1 MSSEASTIFN
11 SQDASSKWSGYNY
24 QGKVALYVVLY
35 LINNPQEL
43 NKQDNDNW
51 DLFALEIEGLE
62 DFCILKN
69 NEYISIHQ
77 VKAYESSNAI
87 SNFKNALWGLLGKS
101 IEFESIQKS
110 CLHTLGKIDQL
121 KDMTE
126 DNKTKIK
133 ALEPRKDSLEENYK
147 KTYIDDNESLECA
160 FDKLSFYNQHTS
172 YRLDIGLDEINN
184 LVKEEIKIYYLT
196 NNFEQNKIES
206 DYLDSIFNKL
216 LYELDVYIY
225 QRHKKELKQ
234 SDYIYFTKIL
244 EYLNNGIDLATHEY
258 FLLKLRRVFGEKHS
272 EYCDYCI
279 EDKEYSN
286 EKCKVCNINRYKN
299 EHIWFDD
306 TKFIN
311 FIRNINLHIKFDRE
325 DLHIEDILKIS
336 KYTNGYNSILE
347 TIEKYSKDVY
357 ISENKVKF
365 EKNTHKY
372 ISTSIS
378 YLQKSSKRKEAEAK
392 RISQDI
398 IKNIESDVKLLF
410 DLNGVNTLISDDVSI
425 DSIRK
430 LENRIGKTNL
440 IDTDAT
446 ISGLKDEYNIKDLSF
461 NDLSIIPYMDFLEE

>member
-101 IEFESIQKS
+101 IEVESIQKS

-121 KDMTE
+121 KDRTE

-147 KTYIDDNESLECA
+147 KAYIDDNESLECA
-160 FDKLSFYNQHTS
+160 FGKLAFYNQHIS
-172 YRLDIGLDEINN
+172 YRLDVGLEEIDN
-184 LVKEEIKIYYLT
+184 LVKQEIKEYYLM
-196 NNFEQNKIES
+196 NNSEKNKIEA
-206 DYLDSIFNKL
+206 DYLDAIFNKL
-216 LYELDVYIY
+216 LYELGVYIY
-225 QRHKKELKQ
+225 KRHKKELKQ
-234 SDYIYFTKIL
+234 NDYIYFTTIL
-244 EYLNNGIDLATHEY
+244 EYLNNGVDLATHEY
-258 FLLKLRRVFGEKHS
+258 FLLELRRVFGEENS
-272 EYCDYCI
+272 NYCSDCI
-279 EDKEYSN
+279 EDEEFSN
-286 EKCKVCNINRYKN
+286 EKCKVCNIDRYKN
-299 EHIWFDD
+299 EDIWFDD
-306 TKFIN
+306 TKFID
-311 FIRNINLHIKFDRE
+311 FIRNINLHIQFDRE
-325 DLHIEDILKIS
+325 DLHIEDISAIS

-347 TIEKYSKDVY
+347 TIEKYNKDVY
-357 ISENKVKF
+357 VNENKVKF

-372 ISTSIS
+372 ISTSIKHLKIS
-378 YLQKSSKRKEAEAK
+378 DKRKESEAK

-398 IKNIESDVKLLF
+398 IKNIESDAKLLL
-410 DLNGVNTLISDDVSI
+410 DLNGVNTLISADVRVE
-425 DSIRK
+425 SIRK
-430 LENRIGKTNL
+430 LENKIGKTNS
-440 IDTDAT
+440 IDTDST
-446 ISGLKDEYNIKDLSF
+446 FSELKDEYNIRDSSF
-461 NDLSIIPYMDFLEE
+461 NDLTIIPYMDFLED